1 MNNNYLGLSTNMGK
15 KGNPIENVSIK
26 KLKDK
31 LTKEYEYVNQ
41 TDEYNFL
48 DENGNTDSEFMKDWL
63 RSGFDLGLIDIS
75 QKEDVIDW
83 IKVLINR

>member
-1 MNNNYLGLSTNMGK
+1 MNNNYLGLSTNMGI

-48 DENGNTDSEFMKDWL
+48 DENGNTDFQFMKDWL
-63 RSGFDLGLIDIS
+63 RSGLI
-75 QKEDVIDW
+75 
-83 IKVLINR
+83 

>member
-63 RSGFDLGLIDIS
+63 RNGFDMGFIDIS

-83 IKVLINR
+83 IKILINR